1 MTDINTTKPPY
12 AQEEEYP
19 YAIQVDEPVT
29 PPAQSAPMPE
39 DREEDVDGR
48 QEIMVGRW
56 EVGFCSCCTDCVPN
70 CCMVTFCPCVSL
82 AQISVR
88 LGIAPYEC
96 SLITLVLLMVLMVLT
111 LGSVHLVSFVPFSQV
126 VDHCCVATDPT
137 RRSMATAII
146 SKFAH
151 TSASQPTYSSSSS
164 DTMTDATKSTPTPKH
179 DDSEHPYTIQVD
191 APLTPPGTPDGGRT
205 FKDEDVEDIRTG
217 HWESTLWCGC
227 FKHLVPNCCMVT
239 FCPCVTHAQISARLG
254 MASYWCALV
263 TLFILIVMTGGTVHV
278 ILFVWIWYLRAQ
290 TRERF
295 QIPGGCIRDCC
306 ASLFCPC
313 CTLAQMA
320 THLKSYK
327 PGSCDFGPPDT
338 LPPYSQRKPEGTL
351 NEKDIRRTL
360 GGSTLECENSLLP
373 MPEKE
378 LPVESEF
385 PYAVRVQMDSE
396 IRTVSFANKAPTR
409 RASKRRLIEDHYGVA
424 FGRWDSGLFACF
436 THCVPNGLMA
446 TFCPCVALA
455 QIVARLGVITYSSA
469 LLAFFTLT
477 AIVLVSLGFALTEVL
492 EDSEMAQTYMTAH
505 RILNDLVSLLVIISV
520 WYLRS
525 TTRRRFEIPGSCC
538 GDLWTSACCF
548 CCATA
553 QMASHLKSYTPGS
566 CDFRGVEEL
575 PAYQRE

>member
-1 MTDINTTKPPY
+1 
-12 AQEEEYP
+12 
-19 YAIQVDEPVT
+19 
-29 PPAQSAPMPE
+29 
-39 DREEDVDGR
+39 
-48 QEIMVGRW
+48 
-56 EVGFCSCCTDCVPN
+56 
-70 CCMVTFCPCVSL
+70 
-82 AQISVR
+82 
-88 LGIAPYEC
+88 
-96 SLITLVLLMVLMVLT
+96 
-111 LGSVHLVSFVPFSQV
+111 
-126 VDHCCVATDPT
+126 
-137 RRSMATAII
+137 
-146 SKFAH
+146 
-151 TSASQPTYSSSSS
+151 
-164 DTMTDATKSTPTPKH
+164 MTDATKSTPTPKH
-179 DDSEHPYTIQVD
+179 DDSEHPYAIQVD

-205 FKDEDVEDIRTG
+205 FKDEDVEGIKTG

-227 FKHLVPNCCMVT
+227 FKHCVPNCCMVT

-254 MASYWCALV
+254 MASYWIALV

-295 QIPGGCIRDCC
+295 QIPGGCLRDCC

-338 LPPYSQRKPEGTL
+338 LPPYSRRKPEGTL
-351 NEKDIRRTL
+351 NEQTPVIRSKHPLNSIKGTL
-360 GGSTLECENSLLP
+360 P
-373 MPEKE
+373 AKRPERVTWVVQSAR
-378 LPVESEF
+378 LRIESEC

-409 RASKRRLIEDHYGVA
+409 RASKRRLIEDRYGVA

-446 TFCPCVALA
+446 AFCPCVALA
-455 QIVARLGVITYSSA
+455 QIAARLGVVTYSSA

-492 EDSEMAQTYMTAH
+492 EDSEMAQTYTTAY
-505 RILNDLVSLLVIISV
+505 RFLNDLVNLLMIISV